1 MKMKPWLKILLF
13 CIAVS
18 SFVGCDLVTKNL
30 AKAHLMDGHIVSYL
44 NNTFVLKYAENTGAF
59 LSMGNELSD
68 TVSLWIFI
76 MLPIIFLIGLF
87 VFVLLKLRELSLM
100 KLLGFAL
107 ILAGGMG
114 NVIDRILYD
123 RHVTDFMILGIQNV
137 RTGIFNFA
145 DLFVSV
151 GAVTLLLFYRSKKED
166 KLKVSE
172 NPPTE

>member
-1 MKMKPWLKILLF
+1 MKPWLKIVFF

-18 SFVGCDLVTKNL
+18 SFVGCDQVTKNL
-30 AKAHLMDGHIVSYL
+30 AKTHLMDGHIVSYL

-68 TVSLWIFI
+68 TVSFWIFI
-76 MLPIIFLIGLF
+76 ALPIIFLIGLF

-151 GAVTLLLFYRSKKED
+151 GAVTLLLFYRTKKEEN
-166 KLKVSE
+166 LKVSD
-172 NPPTE
+172 NQPTE